1 MHTLPALLAALPS
14 RWRWT
19 LHNLVAHPLSEL
31 LFQVGA
37 ERAANAVHDATI
49 PAGGATAPDARG

>member
-1 MHTLPALLAALPS
+1 MIGRALAALPS

-19 LHNLVAHPLSEL
+19 LHNLIAHPLSEL

-37 ERAANAVHDATI
+37 EGAANAVHDATI
-49 PAGGATAPDARG
+49 PAGGANTPDARG

>member
-1 MHTLPALLAALPS
+1 MIGRALAALPS

-49 PAGGATAPDARG
+49 PAGGANTPDARG